1 MMNRS
6 ASWWWLHPGAAW
18 LMLLATV
25 FIAEYAVMLVL
36 PWTLPAKR
44 IPLLEATVDA
54 FALTT
59 FLAPILWWTVVCP
72 LQEVIRL
79 RTRYLTDLFSRT
91 EYNKKRVA
99 HELHDGIGQSLSLLV
114 SGLRSAQEYMQ
125 DVEDAARC
133 ARLLGLAQNA
143 LKDVKRLALGLRPS
157 ILDDLGLAPAL
168 ERLVSDLREQYAV
181 AFRLDVAD
189 LAGVRLSE
197 AAEIV
202 VFRVVQEAL
211 ANVVAH
217 ASASSAAVYVRR
229 RNGSVEIEVTDDGCG
244 FAAPEQKVGVAG
256 HLGLLGMRE
265 RAALLGGT
273 FAIESSPGRGTRIVV
288 TIPEGV

>member
-18 LMLLATV
+18 LLLLATV
-25 FIAEYAVMLVL
+25 FITEYTVMLVL
-36 PWTLPAKR
+36 PWVLPGKR
-44 IPLLEATVDA
+44 VPLLEATVDA
-54 FALTT
+54 LALTT
-59 FLAPILWWTVVCP
+59 LLAPILWWTVVCP

-99 HELHDGIGQSLSLLV
+99 HELHDGVGQSLSLLV
-114 SGLRSAQEYMQ
+114 SGLRSAQEYMK
-125 DVEDAARC
+125 DAEDAARC

-143 LKDVKRLALGLRPS
+143 LKDIKRLALGLRPS
-157 ILDDLGLAPAL
+157 VLDDLGLAPAI
-168 ERLVSDLREQYAV
+168 ERLVADLREQYAV
-181 AFRLDVAD
+181 AFSLDVD
-189 LAGVRLSE
+189 QLAGIRLSE
-197 AAEIV
+197 ELEIV

-217 ASASSAAVYVRR
+217 ASATNATVKVRR
-229 RNGSVEIEVTDDGCG
+229 QHWAVEVEVSDDGCG
-244 FAAPEQKVGVAG
+244 FTAPEQKVGVAG

-288 TIPEGV
+288 TIPEGA